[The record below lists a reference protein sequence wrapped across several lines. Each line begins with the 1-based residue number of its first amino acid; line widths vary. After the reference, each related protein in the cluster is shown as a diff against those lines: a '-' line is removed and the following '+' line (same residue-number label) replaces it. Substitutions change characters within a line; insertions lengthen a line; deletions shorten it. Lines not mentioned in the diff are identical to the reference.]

1 MLGKKKNI
9 VILILA
15 FIISVIILKEIS
27 ITANVVEP
35 ITLSNEELSNL
46 SVKEFEDYSNDLAWN
61 KYQVQITIH
70 EKINLRTILSGDEI
84 AELAGG
90 VVSLI
95 VFSFYLFY
103 KRD

>member
-1 MLGKKKNI
+1 MLRKKKNV

-27 ITANVVEP
+27 ITVNIVEP
-35 ITLSNEELSNL
+35 ITLSNEEFSNL
-46 SVKEFEDYSNDLAWN
+46 SVKEFEDYSKDLAWN

-90 VVSLI
+90 IVSLI
-95 VFSFYLFY
+95 AFSCYMSH

>member
-1 MLGKKKNI
+1 MLGKKKYI

-35 ITLSNEELSNL
+35 ITLSNEELRNL
-46 SVKEFEDYSNDLAWN
+46 SVKEFEDYSKDLAWN

-70 EKINLRTILSGDEI
+70 EKINSRTILNGDEI

-95 VFSFYLFY
+95 ALSFYLFY